1 MSMDRGEREGIDTF
15 NLEPSVFIYSLI
27 TAYMVDVVLN
37 VC

>member
-1 MSMDRGEREGIDTF
+1 MDGGEREGIDMF
-15 NLEPSVFIYSLI
+15 NLDPSVFIYSLI